1 MSSMNFSERTK
12 PKLLR
17 SDIQQIRAVSVIAV
31 VLFHSFPDRFM
42 YGYLGVDAFFFL
54 SGFLIFPQI
63 YDISKSTSKKSL
75 TSNVKNFLARR
86 IYRIAPALGVCILV
100 VWMLFFFFGPS
111 PNKLSGPEFYI
122 TILSIFGFGNIA
134 ALNYSGD
141 YFNSSSPLTHFWSLG
156 VEMQSYFLFA
166 ILVLFISRF
175 VNKNVTQ
182 FRIFLL
188 IIILIS
194 LISKYIFVF
203 HSNLFGLIGLETLA
217 ITGNFSDFYLTSN
230 RLWQFALGGLFATFA
245 TNNSKQM
252 ILNKKTSILLLI
264 TVCFFLFS
272 NINFVNNFR
281 TILILFGIGVYLISS
296 VNGELKYV
304 SKVLVWIGDRSY
316 SIYLYH
322 MPVLFILDANA
333 IPTNLKYFSYVTAI
347 TIILILSS
355 FSHKYIEITHKVPQ
369 TNVNDRHK
377 LLAKHTKLILTAY
390 LFPVFSISVVLILN
404 NIFPQQNNFSVNF
417 RDNYAASELSNCEL
431 GQIEEP
437 CILIEGFARQN
448 WLLLGDSHAGA
459 IQGVLSKIAKQS
471 NSGLQVWN
479 KCRFFDP
486 TLSLDLNQLFPKW
499 CVDSN
504 AKRIEY
510 INKFKPSYIFIAYQ
524 NGFVANG
531 DKKMSEELWQKVF
544 TKTLALINNN
554 TSKVVLFSQIP
565 EYKTAPFSEYR
576 YSFPKNKSSNLDE
589 FPSLPIQ
596 RIFENKLR
604 NQGILVIDLVPV
616 FCNSTNCTRFLNDW
630 LYLDSNHLS
639 NFGAE
644 LIHSTI
650 EKFLIE
656 NQLI

>member
-1 MSSMNFSERTK
+1 MHFSESTK
-12 PKLLR
+12 PRLLR
-17 SDIQQIRAVSVIAV
+17 SDIQQIRAISVIAV

-63 YDISKSTSKKSL
+63 YDISKSASKKSL
-75 TSNVKNFLARR
+75 TLNVKNFLLRR

-156 VEMQSYFLFA
+156 VEMQSYLLFA
-166 ILVLFISRF
+166 ILVLFISRYI
-175 VNKNVTQ
+175 NKNVRQ

-203 HSNLFGLIGLETLA
+203 HSNLFGLIGLDTLA

-230 RLWQFALGGLFATFA
+230 RLWQFALGGLYATFT
-245 TNNSKQM
+245 TNNSKQI
-252 ILNKKTSILLLI
+252 ILNKKTSILLLV
-264 TVCFFLFS
+264 TVCLFLFS

-296 VNGELKYV
+296 FNGELKYV

-322 MPVLFILDANA
+322 MPVLFILNA
-333 IPTNLKYFSYVTAI
+333 DDIPSNLKYLSYSAAI
-347 TIILILSS
+347 VVILILSS
-355 FSHKYIEITHKVPQ
+355 FSYKYIEINHKIPQ
-369 TNVNDRHK
+369 TNVSKSRNFFVKHK
-377 LLAKHTKLILTAY
+377 KLISTSYIL
-390 LFPVFSISVVLILN
+390 PVFSITVVLILN
-404 NIFPQQNNFSVNF
+404 NIFPAQNNFSVNF
-417 RDNYAASELSNCEL
+417 RDNYAASELSNCRL
-431 GQIEEP
+431 GQIGEP
-437 CILIEGFARQN
+437 CILVGSFAKHN

-471 NSGLQVWN
+471 NSDLLVWN

-486 TLSLDLNQLFPKW
+486 ILSRELNDLFPKW
-499 CVDSN
+499 CVESN
-504 AKRIEY
+504 TKRIEY
-510 INKFKPSYIFIAYQ
+510 IKKFKPSYIFIAYQ
-524 NGFVANG
+524 NGSVANG
-531 DKKMSEELWQKVF
+531 DTQMPQELWQKVF
-544 TKTLALINNN
+544 TKTLASVNNN

-576 YSFPKNKSSNLDE
+576 FSFPKDKSSNLDE

-596 RIFENKLR
+596 RIFEDKLR
-604 NQGILVIDLVPV
+604 NQGIFVIDLVPV
-616 FCNSTNCTRFLNDW
+616 FCNSTNCTRFFNDW

-644 LIHSTI
+644 LIQPTI
-650 EKFLIE
+650 EKFLIA
-656 NQLI
+656 NQLT